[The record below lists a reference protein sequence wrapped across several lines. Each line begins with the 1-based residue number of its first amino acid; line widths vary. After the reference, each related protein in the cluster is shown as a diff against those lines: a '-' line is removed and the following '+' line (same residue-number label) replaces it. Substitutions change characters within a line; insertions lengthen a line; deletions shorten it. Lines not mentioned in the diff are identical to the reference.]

1 MDRLV
6 ILRKLI
12 VTESLVIC
20 LLEVSHCLDLWNLSP
35 DFGRPTHSVEHG
47 LQV

>member
-1 MDRLV
+1 MGRLV

-20 LLEVSHCLDLWNLSP
+20 LLEVRHCLDLWNLSP
-35 DFGRPTHSVEHG
+35 GFGRPTHTVEHG
-47 LQV
+47 VQV